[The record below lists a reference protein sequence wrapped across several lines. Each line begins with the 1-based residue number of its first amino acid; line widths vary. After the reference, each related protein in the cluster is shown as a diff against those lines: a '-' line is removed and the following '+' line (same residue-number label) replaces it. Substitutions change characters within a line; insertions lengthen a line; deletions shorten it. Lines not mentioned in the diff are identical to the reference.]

1 LVKGDFVQR
10 PFPVPE
16 LFVYRPVAGC
26 ACAVIIVSFCL
37 PSTGGSRTLPP
48 QGDLGPPKQRQGE
61 DGMSANSEAAAPSP
75 AEIFSR
81 DAAERYQAFS
91 RLRGQCPVHRLPGGE
106 MVAVSHQATADGVR
120 HVENFTGT
128 FSDSGALAQEDII
141 LAGIPE
147 PRHSEVCR
155 IFLSALTDIARHEDF
170 ICTLAERF
178 VDETVAAAARDGE
191 AELMEGLAR
200 RLPSAVIA
208 YLLGLPMADVER
220 FARWTDELLDRQG
233 SATSANT
240 ALVDLHDEFADYLR
254 GHILARQAD
263 KNSSDS
269 GAPDDIITR
278 FTRAE
283 VEGARLSVRAI
294 QTQMM
299 FFIIAGNGTTRDL
312 IGNLLLRLTRDAALF
327 GQVRRDRTLIPALV
341 EEVLRL
347 DSPVQLLARNCRAD
361 IVLDGMPVKAGE
373 RVLFS
378 IASANRD
385 EAVWPDAEAFKPGR
399 ERGRAHLAFG
409 AGPHI
414 CPAAALA
421 RMEAFHALNTLLDR
435 VSGLAF
441 PPGYTLDLNPV
452 VWANGPQT
460 LRVTL
465 TAG

>member
-1 LVKGDFVQR
+1 
-10 PFPVPE
+10 
-16 LFVYRPVAGC
+16 
-26 ACAVIIVSFCL
+26 
-37 PSTGGSRTLPP
+37 
-48 QGDLGPPKQRQGE
+48 
-61 DGMSANSEAAAPSP
+61 MSANSEAAPSP

-128 FSDSGALAQEDII
+128 FSDSGALAEEDII

-147 PRHSEVCR
+147 PRHSEVRR
-155 IFLSALTDIARHEDF
+155 IFLSALTDIARHENF
-170 ICTLAERF
+170 IRTLAERF
-178 VDETVAAAARDGE
+178 VDETVAAAAQGGE
-191 AELMEGLAR
+191 AELMQGLAR

-233 SATSANT
+233 SDTSGNT

-254 GHILARQAD
+254 GHIVARQND
-263 KNSSDS
+263 KD
-269 GAPDDIITR
+269 APADIITR

-283 VEGARLSVRAI
+283 VEGAALSVRAI

-312 IGNLLLRLTRDAALF
+312 IGNLLLRLTQEPALF
-327 GQVRRDRTLIPALV
+327 GQVRQDRGLIPALV

-361 IVLDGMPVKAGE
+361 IVLDGTPVKAGE

-378 IASANRD
+378 LASANRD
-385 EAVWPDAEAFKPGR
+385 DSVWPDADMLQPGR
-399 ERGRAHLAFG
+399 AKGRAHLAFG

-421 RMEAFHALNTLLDR
+421 RMEAFHALDALFDR
-435 VSGLAF
+435 IAGMAF
-441 PPGYTLDLNPV
+441 APGYSLDLNPV

-465 TAG
+465 TAS

>member
-1 LVKGDFVQR
+1 
-10 PFPVPE
+10 
-16 LFVYRPVAGC
+16 
-26 ACAVIIVSFCL
+26 
-37 PSTGGSRTLPP
+37 
-48 QGDLGPPKQRQGE
+48 
-61 DGMSANSEAAAPSP
+61 MSANSGAAPGP

-81 DAAERYQAFS
+81 DAAERYRAFS
-91 RLRGQCPVHRLPGGE
+91 HLRGQCPVHRLPGGE

-147 PRHSEVCR
+147 PRHSEVRR

-170 ICTLAERF
+170 IRTLAERF

-208 YLLGLPMADVER
+208 YLLGLPMTDVER

-254 GHILARQAD
+254 GHILARQND
-263 KNSSDS
+263 DH
-269 GAPDDIITR
+269 APDDIITR

-283 VEGARLSVRAI
+283 VEGAPLSVRAI

-312 IGNLLLRLTRDAALF
+312 IGNLLLRLTRDPALF
-327 GQVRRDRTLIPALV
+327 GQVRQDRTLIPALV

-361 IVLDGMPVKAGE
+361 TVLDGMPVKAGE

-385 EAVWPDAEAFKPGR
+385 EAVWPEADQLKPGR
-399 ERGRAHLAFG
+399 EKGRAHLAFG

-421 RMEAFHALNTLLDR
+421 RMEAFHALNTLLNHVADM
-435 VSGLAF
+435 AF
-441 PPGYTLDLNPV
+441 APGYTLDLNPV

>member
-1 LVKGDFVQR
+1 M
-10 PFPVPE
+10 
-16 LFVYRPVAGC
+16 
-26 ACAVIIVSFCL
+26 
-37 PSTGGSRTLPP
+37 RT
-48 QGDLGPPKQRQGE
+48 D
-61 DGMSANSEAAAPSP
+61 SEGAPSP

-81 DAAERYQAFS
+81 DAAERYRAFS

-128 FSDSGALAQEDII
+128 FSDSGALAEEDII

-147 PRHSEVCR
+147 PRHSEVRR

-170 ICTLAERF
+170 IRTLAERF
-178 VDETVAAAARDGE
+178 VDETVAAAARDGA

-263 KNSSDS
+263 TDP
-269 GAPDDIITR
+269 PDDIITR

-283 VEGARLSVRAI
+283 VEGAALSVRAI

-312 IGNLLLRLTRDAALF
+312 IGNLLLRLTRDADLF

-361 IVLDGMPVKAGE
+361 TVLDGMPVKAGE

-385 EAVWPDAEAFKPGR
+385 EAVWPDADTLRPGR

-421 RMEAFHALNTLLDR
+421 RMEAFHALNTLLNR
-435 VSGLAF
+435 VAGLAF
-441 PPGYTLDLNPV
+441 APGYTLDLNPV

-465 TAG
+465 TVG

>member
-1 LVKGDFVQR
+1 MT
-10 PFPVPE
+10 
-16 LFVYRPVAGC
+16 
-26 ACAVIIVSFCL
+26 VS
-37 PSTGGSRTLPP
+37 
-48 QGDLGPPKQRQGE
+48 
-61 DGMSANSEAAAPSP
+61 SEAPSP

-128 FSDSGALAQEDII
+128 FSDSGALAEEDII

-147 PRHSEVCR
+147 PRHSEVRR

-170 ICTLAERF
+170 IRTLAERF
-178 VDETVAAAARDGE
+178 VDETVAAAAERGE

-240 ALVDLHDEFADYLR
+240 ALVDLHEEFADYLR

-263 KNSSDS
+263 KH
-269 GAPDDIITR
+269 APDDIITR
-278 FTRAE
+278 FTHAE

-312 IGNLLLRLTRDAALF
+312 IGNLLLRLTRDPALF
-327 GQVRRDRTLIPALV
+327 GQVRQDRSLIPALV

-385 EAVWPDAEAFKPGR
+385 EAVWPDAETFKPGR

-441 PPGYTLDLNPV
+441 VPGYTLDLNPV

-465 TAG
+465 TTG

>member
-1 LVKGDFVQR
+1 
-10 PFPVPE
+10 
-16 LFVYRPVAGC
+16 
-26 ACAVIIVSFCL
+26 
-37 PSTGGSRTLPP
+37 
-48 QGDLGPPKQRQGE
+48 
-61 DGMSANSEAAAPSP
+61 MSANTETAPGP

-128 FSDSGALAQEDII
+128 FSDSGALAEEDII

-147 PRHSEVCR
+147 PRHSEVRR

-170 ICTLAERF
+170 IRTLAERF
-178 VDETVAAAARDGE
+178 VDETVAAAARGGE

-254 GHILARQAD
+254 GHILARQND
-263 KNSSDS
+263 GN
-269 GAPDDIITR
+269 APDDIITR

-327 GQVRRDRTLIPALV
+327 AQVRRDRGLIPALV

-361 IVLDGMPVKAGE
+361 TVLDGMTVKAGE

-385 EAVWPDAEAFKPGR
+385 EAVWPDAETFKPGR

-421 RMEAFHALNTLLDR
+421 RMEAFHALNVLLDR
-435 VSGLAF
+435 VAGLAF
-441 PPGYTLDLNPV
+441 APGYTLDLNPV

-465 TAG
+465 TAV

>member
-1 LVKGDFVQR
+1 
-10 PFPVPE
+10 
-16 LFVYRPVAGC
+16 
-26 ACAVIIVSFCL
+26 
-37 PSTGGSRTLPP
+37 
-48 QGDLGPPKQRQGE
+48 
-61 DGMSANSEAAAPSP
+61 MSADGEVA

-81 DAAERYQAFS
+81 DAAERYRAFS

-128 FSDSGALAQEDII
+128 FSDSGALAEEDII

-147 PRHSEVCR
+147 PRHSEVRR
-155 IFLSALTDIARHEDF
+155 IFLSALTDIARHENF
-170 ICTLAERF
+170 IRTLAERF
-178 VDETVAAAARDGE
+178 VDETVAVATRDGE

-233 SATSANT
+233 SDTSGNT

-254 GHILARQAD
+254 GHIVARQND
-263 KNSSDS
+263 DNP
-269 GAPDDIITR
+269 PDDIITR

-283 VEGARLSVRAI
+283 VEGAPLSVRAI

-327 GQVRRDRTLIPALV
+327 SQVREDRTLIPALV

-361 IVLDGMPVKAGE
+361 TVLDGMPVKAGA

-385 EAVWPDAEAFKPGR
+385 EAVWPDADQLKPGR

-435 VSGLAF
+435 IAGMEFA
-441 PPGYTLDLNPV
+441 PGYVLDLNPV

-465 TAG
+465 TA